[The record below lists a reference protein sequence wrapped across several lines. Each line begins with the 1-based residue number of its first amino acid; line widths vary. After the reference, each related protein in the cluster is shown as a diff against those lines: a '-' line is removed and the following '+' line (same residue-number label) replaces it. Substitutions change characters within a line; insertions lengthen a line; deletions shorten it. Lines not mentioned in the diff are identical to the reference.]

1 MGQRT
6 KNWQRGRRSEPTLP
20 PGGGKKSR
28 VEETTTTTRLGFL
41 SSHVVL
47 RSETTPAC
55 SPFLF
60 LGLTLA
66 AAAAGGGGGQLTV
79 AS

>member
-1 MGQRT
+1 MGVEANRLYPLEQH
-6 KNWQRGRRSEPTLP
+6 RSCA
-20 PGGGKKSR
+20 
-28 VEETTTTTRLGFL
+28 EETTTATRLGFL
-41 SSHVVL
+41 SLHVVF
-47 RSETTPAC
+47 RSETTPAR

-66 AAAAGGGGGQLTV
+66 AAAAAAGGGGGGGGGQLTV